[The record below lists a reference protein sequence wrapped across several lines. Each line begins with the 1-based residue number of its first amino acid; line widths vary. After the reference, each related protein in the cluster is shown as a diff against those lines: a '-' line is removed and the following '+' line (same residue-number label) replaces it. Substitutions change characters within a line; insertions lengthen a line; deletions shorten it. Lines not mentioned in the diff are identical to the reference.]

1 MMSHGAVMLVFDAD
15 RVLMQLREDFRVW
28 SFPGGGIEPGERW
41 EEAARREVLEET
53 GYEVAF
59 VREVGAY
66 TRPHYAPGQVV
77 HVGVGRVTGGQARPD
92 PRESLAVAWF
102 PVSALP
108 ARTLPWSAI
117 YLADAL
123 ANGPPVRRAIYV
135 PRWKSVLWRGAFLL
149 RDLRN
154 TLFRREPA

>member
-1 MMSHGAVMLVFDAD
+1 MSGHGAVMLVFDGD
-15 RVLMQLREDFRVW
+15 QVLMQLREDFRVW

-41 EEAARREVLEET
+41 EDAAAREVREET

-66 TRPHYAPGQVV
+66 TRPNYAPGQIVY
-77 HVGVGRVTGGQARPD
+77 VGVGRVTGGEARPD

-102 PVSALP
+102 PVSAIP
-108 ARTLPWSAI
+108 ARTLPGSAI

-123 ANGPPVRRAIYV
+123 ANLPPIRRDIHV
-135 PRWKSVLWRGAFLL
+135 PRWQGLLWRSAFRL

-154 TLFRREPA
+154 AVFRRDGA